1 MKKMIWFTGI
11 VILFLLF
18 IVPGLMAGLIDMIP
32 AGDQPGY
39 SVDSRAS
46 IYRDRY
52 FTQYFISKDKN
63 LTAVATSIKNPNLK
77 NKKDVIFNLYDE
89 NNNLIRKTILNGM
102 NIEDGS
108 FIKIIFEKI
117 PDSKNKKYHFTL
129 SSPDAGEE
137 ETIELFLTG
146 ATNEILTYTY
156 DEENKPGGTPMVTF
170 HKPDSSLETI
180 KLVYIN
186 WFSKFLPRYFQK
198 T

>member
-1 MKKMIWFTGI
+1 MIWFTSI
-11 VILFLLF
+11 SIMFLLF
-18 IVPGLMAGLIDMIP
+18 IIPGLMAGLIDMIP

-77 NKKDVIFNLYDE
+77 NKKNIIFNLYDDK
-89 NNNLIRKTILNGM
+89 NVLTRTTTLNGM

-137 ETIELFLTG
+137 ETIEVFLTG
-146 ATNEILTYTY
+146 PTNEILNYIY
-156 DEENKPGGTPMVTF
+156 DEVNKPGGTPMVTF
-170 HKPDSSLETI
+170 HKPDSSPETI

-186 WFSKFLPRYFQK
+186 WFSKLLPRHFQK
-198 T
+198 I